1 MTNAIYSLDPSSFY
15 YLILQDDGTMS
26 INRGSGPNDNQGQ
39 IWSLSTGQQPKTPN
53 PSYTAAKG
61 KYGTNYMVSGST
73 LAVNEFIGSTD
84 GSTYL
89 VMQADGNLSLNT
101 SSNEEN
107 CPRMTDGNMGGG
119 YLGNALYQLDKV
131 GVKANL
137 GKVGYVDSNSL
148 LYTYP
153 DSSIGL
159 STSYKNYS
167 NYDSAGND
175 LSGASFENATVD
187 ACTTACNDSSDCYG
201 FTYDTQ
207 NNICYPKTKGMYP
220 IGSKKVTSGMDMYIR
235 QPSVTQLPVG
245 VSGNIVNM
253 DSIAYNSYPIGQGD
267 PRTAFGLSS
276 MNSTKN
282 QLLDKVENNLNQT
295 SQNLVD
301 KSNSLSSD
309 YSKVGNQISTDSAG
323 IDKYLNDYNLVN
335 SKLKAYKQTN
345 LTSIVND
352 SDINVLRENYTY
364 LFWSILAVVGA
375 LLTMNI
381 AKAK

>member
-1 MTNAIYSLDPSSFY
+1 
-15 YLILQDDGTMS
+15 MS

-39 IWSLSTGQQPKTPN
+39 IWSLNTGQPKTPN
-53 PSYTAAKG
+53 PSYMAAKG

-84 GSTYL
+84 GSIYL
-89 VMQADGNLSLNT
+89 VMQSDGNLSLNS

-107 CPRMTDGNMGGG
+107 CSRMTDGNMGGG
-119 YLGNALYQLDKV
+119 YLGNALYKLDKV
-131 GVKANL
+131 GIQSHL

-153 DSSIGL
+153 DTSIGL
-159 STSYKNYS
+159 STTYKNYS
-167 NYDSAGND
+167 SYDSAGND
-175 LSGASFENATVD
+175 ISGASFENATVD
-187 ACTTACNDSSDCYG
+187 TCTTACNNSTDCYG

-207 NNICYPKTKGMYP
+207 NNICYPKTKGMFP
-220 IGSKKVTSGMDMYIR
+220 VGTKTVTSGMDTYVR
-235 QPSVTQLPVG
+235 QPSVTNLPVG
-245 VSGNIVNM
+245 VPGSIVNV
-253 DSIAYNSYPIGQGD
+253 DSVHFGGYPTGQGD
-267 PRTAFGLSS
+267 PKTVFGLNS

-282 QLLDKVENNLNQT
+282 QLLDKVETNLNQT
-295 SQNLVD
+295 SQQLVD

-323 IDKYLNDYNLVN
+323 IDRYLNDYNLVN